1 MRTTLLP
8 FIYLWSLSTGVGGGQ
23 TSGSLVGSSSFE
35 RRGPPKWTVSFL
47 KLARVWFISLTWSY
61 SLTIDWRTF
70 EWGQKISNV
79 YGYKTDN
86 KTFQV
91 VVVLVVVVLRAI
103 FFNKEA
109 SAILFIY
116 CFICITSDEISDH
129 ITQERASTI
138 FNVGDFSNTINRQPT
153 WCHSCFMMA
162 SSLSCWMCFCIC
174 WMTPW

>member
-1 MRTTLLP
+1 MFSRKRCKMRTTLLP

-70 EWGQKISNV
+70 KWGQKISYV

-91 VVVLVVVVLRAI
+91 VVVVVVQFCKPYFSTKKLR
-103 FFNKEA
+103 
-109 SAILFIY
+109 
-116 CFICITSDEISDH
+116 
-129 ITQERASTI
+129 
-138 FNVGDFSNTINRQPT
+138 
-153 WCHSCFMMA
+153 
-162 SSLSCWMCFCIC
+162 LSCSLLYMYYIWWNFR
-174 WMTPW
+174 WHNSGVGLHYF

>member
-35 RRGPPKWTVSFL
+35 RLGPPKWTVSFL

-91 VVVLVVVVLRAI
+91 VVVVQQAI
-103 FFNKEA
+103 FSNEEA
-109 SAILFIY
+109 SAILFIALY
-116 CFICITSDEISDH
+116 VLHLMKF
-129 ITQERASTI
+129 Q
-138 FNVGDFSNTINRQPT
+138 
-153 WCHSCFMMA
+153 
-162 SSLSCWMCFCIC
+162 
-174 WMTPW
+174 MTYLRSGPPLFLM

>member
-70 EWGQKISNV
+70 EWGQKIRNV
-79 YGYKTDN
+79 YGFKNITKIN
-86 KTFQV
+86 FQKESGSILQIHSLSLSFSHMKRKNLHHKLSSNRASQNMAV
-91 VVVLVVVVLRAI
+91 ALRAGNSLNIYMIKVI
-103 FFNKEA
+103 FRSSDFMEGYSLKCQ
-109 SAILFIY
+109 LFSPLT
-116 CFICITSDEISDH
+116 F
-129 ITQERASTI
+129 
-138 FNVGDFSNTINRQPT
+138 VMMRQ
-153 WCHSCFMMA
+153 
-162 SSLSCWMCFCIC
+162 
-174 WMTPW
+174 

>member
-91 VVVLVVVVLRAI
+91 VVVVVVVVVLQAI

-109 SAILFIY
+109 SAILFIALY
-116 CFICITSDEISDH
+116 VLHLMKFQMTYP
-129 ITQERASTI
+129 QERASTI
-138 FNVGDFSNTINRQPT
+138 FNVGDFSNTIKLIGSPPDAILVS
-153 WCHSCFMMA
+153 WWHH
-162 SSLSCWMCFCIC
+162 L
-174 WMTPW
+174 

>member
-70 EWGQKISNV
+70 KWGQKIRNV
-79 YGYKTDN
+79 YGFKNITKINFQTESGSILQIHSLPLLFSHMKRKNLHHKWNSVNRDKTDN
-86 KTFQV
+86 ITFQV
-91 VVVLVVVVLRAI
+91 VVVVVVVLQAI
-103 FFNKEA
+103 FFNKETL
-109 SAILFIY
+109 AILFI
-116 CFICITSDEISDH
+116 
-129 ITQERASTI
+129 ASYMYVLHLMK
-138 FNVGDFSNTINRQPT
+138 FQMS
-153 WCHSCFMMA
+153 
-162 SSLSCWMCFCIC
+162 
-174 WMTPW
+174 

>member
-91 VVVLVVVVLRAI
+91 VVVVQQAI
-103 FFNKEA
+103 FSNKEA
-109 SAILFIY
+109 SAILFIALY
-116 CFICITSDEISDH
+116 VLHLMKF
-129 ITQERASTI
+129 Q
-138 FNVGDFSNTINRQPT
+138 
-153 WCHSCFMMA
+153 
-162 SSLSCWMCFCIC
+162 
-174 WMTPW
+174 MTYLRSGPPLFLM